1 MDVYFQNPEN
11 TVTYNPVR
19 EFYLNSIIL
28 EVLVGMGSLQNQEG
42 LIWSHSILR
51 QNDRL
56 EVKLSYWIIGDCIF
70 WILEVDIHVH
80 LKPPP

>member
-19 EFYLNSIIL
+19 ELYLNSIIL

-42 LIWSHSILR
+42 SIWSHSILKCYAKFHIYKR
-51 QNDRL
+51 YFSGKCVRHFRDFIWL
-56 EVKLSYWIIGDCIF
+56 MEV
-70 WILEVDIHVH
+70 V
-80 LKPPP
+80 

>member
-51 QNDRL
+51 QNVM
-56 EVKLSYWIIGDCIF
+56 ENFTYINVIF
-70 WILEVDIHVH
+70 QVNV
-80 LKPPP
+80 

>member
-51 QNDRL
+51 QN
-56 EVKLSYWIIGDCIF
+56 VMQNFTYINVIF
-70 WILEVDIHVH
+70 QVNV
-80 LKPPP
+80 

>member
-28 EVLVGMGSLQNQEG
+28 EVLVEMGSLQNQEG

-51 QNDRL
+51 QN
-56 EVKLSYWIIGDCIF
+56 VMQNFTYINVIF
-70 WILEVDIHVH
+70 QVNV
-80 LKPPP
+80 